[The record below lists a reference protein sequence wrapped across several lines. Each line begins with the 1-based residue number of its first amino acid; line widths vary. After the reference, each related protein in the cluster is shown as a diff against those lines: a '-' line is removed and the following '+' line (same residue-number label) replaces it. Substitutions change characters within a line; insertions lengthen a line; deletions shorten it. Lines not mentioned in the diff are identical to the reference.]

1 MNPGPA
7 SQYDGSVNGAG
18 EKKQLGRILLQQR
31 LVSASKLD
39 ELLETQRATPGA
51 RLASLTAASGEVAE
65 LDLLRALSEQ
75 HGVPGL
81 DVAQVVVPLEHLAL
95 VPREIA
101 KQHSILPILV
111 RDDELFLAMADP
123 SDMRV
128 IDEIEFVTGRRISA
142 YVALHDPLQTL
153 IDACYREAERGSAH
167 YVGPEVPHDYLVQ
180 AGLAATNPEVAP
192 VAERAEVSGV
202 SPSPR
207 AAAAQPRA
215 AAPISA
221 APSVAARQ
229 PSPVADEL
237 AEMSFANL
245 MDDAP
250 ESLPPLDPVFESRV
264 GPLPARPPSLD
275 RADARVL
282 LLDGDDGARRAFA
295 RALGDRGYEVVEAA
309 TGQDGIAAL
318 RASSADLLV
327 IDASLPDVHAL
338 DLCRRVKSSGRFGKI
353 PILVLSAQHRGWRV
367 AADLRES
374 YGVAA
379 FLEKPF
385 SFAEA
390 LVAVARCLE
399 GIDAEGADPDAISDE
414 AAASLA
420 AGMQAFKGGDLPRAL
435 AELERGLTL
444 DPRAFRLHYHLG
456 LLYGRGDATV
466 FEAIAA
472 LETAVTLVPR
482 HFGALKNLAVLHQR
496 VGHKHQSIDMWE
508 RALGC
513 SPDDETRRGIQAHI
527 LSLL

>member
-1 MNPGPA
+1 MA
-7 SQYDGSVNGAG
+7 AVSGAG
-18 EKKQLGRILLQQR
+18 EKTQLGRILLQQR

-39 ELLETQRATPGA
+39 ALLETQRAQPGT
-51 RLASLTAASGEVAE
+51 RLASLTAASGDVAE
-65 LDLLRALSEQ
+65 LDLLRALSAQ

-81 DVAQVVVPLEHLAL
+81 DVAQVVVPLENLAL

-101 KQHSILPILV
+101 KQHAILPILV

-123 SDMRV
+123 SDKRA
-128 IDEIEFVTGRRISA
+128 IDEIEFVTGRRISP
-142 YVALHDPLQTL
+142 YVALHDPLQSL
-153 IDACYREAERGSAH
+153 IDVCYREAERGAAH

-180 AGLAATNPEVAP
+180 AGLAEAAP
-192 VAERAEVSGV
+192 VSAPAATDRADASGV

-207 AAAAQPRA
+207 AG
-215 AAPISA
+215 AP
-221 APSVAARQ
+221 Q
-229 PSPVADEL
+229 SPTGADDL

-250 ESLPPLDPVFESRV
+250 ESVPPLDPVFESRV
-264 GPLPARPPSLD
+264 GPLPMRPPSLE

-282 LLDGDDGARRAFA
+282 LLDADDAVRRTLA
-295 RALGDRGYEVVEAA
+295 RALGDRGYAVVEAS
-309 TGQDGIAAL
+309 TGQEGIASL
-318 RASSADLLV
+318 RASSADLIVL
-327 IDASLPDVHAL
+327 DASLPDVHAL
-338 DLCRRVKSSGRFGKI
+338 DLCRRIKGSSRFGKI
-353 PILVLSAQHRGWRV
+353 PILVVSARQRGWRI

-385 SFAEA
+385 GVPEA
-390 LVAVARCLE
+390 LVAVARCL
-399 GIDAEGADPDAISDE
+399 GGLDAGGGDPDAISDE
-414 AAASLA
+414 AAIALA
-420 AGMQAFKGGDLPRAL
+420 AGMKAFKGGDLPRAL
-435 AELERGLTL
+435 ADLERGLTL

-456 LLYGRGDATV
+456 LLYGRDDATA

-472 LETAVTLVPR
+472 LETAVMLAPR

>member
-1 MNPGPA
+1 MPTV
-7 SQYDGSVNGAG
+7 SGAG
-18 EKKQLGRILLQQR
+18 EKKQLGRILLQQQ

-39 ELLETQRATPGA
+39 ALLDTQRAKPGT
-51 RLASLTAASGEVAE
+51 RLASLTAASGEVSQ

-101 KQHSILPILV
+101 KQHAILPILV

-123 SDMRV
+123 SDKRA
-128 IDEIEFVTGRRISA
+128 IDEIEFVTGRRISP
-142 YVALHDPLQTL
+142 YVALHDPLQAL
-153 IDACYREAERGSAH
+153 IDVCYREAERGAAR

-180 AGLAATNPEVAP
+180 AGLAEAAP
-192 VAERAEVSGV
+192 APTPAAGDRADASGV

-207 AAAAQPRA
+207 AG
-215 AAPISA
+215 APH
-221 APSVAARQ
+221 APTG
-229 PSPVADEL
+229 ADDL
-237 AEMSFANL
+237 AETSFANL
-245 MDDAP
+245 MDDGP

-264 GPLPARPPSLD
+264 GPLPMRPPSLD
-275 RADARVL
+275 RAGARVL
-282 LLDGDDGARRAFA
+282 LLDADEAVRRAFA

-318 RASSADLLV
+318 RASPADLLV
-327 IDASLPDVHAL
+327 IDDALPDVHAL
-338 DLCRRVKSSGRFGKI
+338 DLCRRIKGSSRFGKT
-353 PILVLSAQHRGWRV
+353 PIVVVSARHRGWRV
-367 AADLRES
+367 AADLRET

-379 FLEKPF
+379 FLEKPLRM
-385 SFAEA
+385 AE
-390 LVAVARCLE
+390 VSTTVARCLAGLE
-399 GIDAEGADPDAISDE
+399 AEGSDPDAISDE

-420 AGMQAFKGGDLPRAL
+420 AGMQAFKSGDLPRAL
-435 AELERGLTL
+435 TELERGLTF

-456 LLYGRGDATV
+456 LLYGRDDATV

-472 LETAVTLVPR
+472 LETAVTLAPR

>member
-1 MNPGPA
+1 V
-7 SQYDGSVNGAG
+7 SGAG
-18 EKKQLGRILLQQR
+18 EKTQLGRILLQQR

-39 ELLETQRATPGA
+39 QLLETQRASPGA
-51 RLASLTAASGEVAE
+51 RLASLTAASGEVGE

-123 SDMRV
+123 SDKRV
-128 IDEIEFVTGRRISA
+128 LEEIEFVTGRQISP
-142 YVALHDPLQTL
+142 YVALHDALQDL
-153 IDACYREAERGSAH
+153 IDVCYREAERGAAH
-167 YVGPEVPHDYLVQ
+167 YVGPDVPYDYLVE
-180 AGLAATNPEVAP
+180 AGLAEPKPASVVPD
-192 VAERAEVSGV
+192 RADASGV

-207 AAAAQPRA
+207 AAKT
-215 AAPISA
+215 
-221 APSVAARQ
+221 PS
-229 PSPVADEL
+229 SSGDEL

-264 GPLPARPPSLD
+264 GPLPMRPPSLD
-275 RADARVL
+275 RAGARVL
-282 LLDGDDGARRAFA
+282 LLDADEGVRRAFA
-295 RALGDRGYEVVEAA
+295 RALGDRGYVVVGAA

-318 RASSADLLV
+318 RASPADLLV
-327 IDASLPDVHAL
+327 IDDALPDVHAL
-338 DLCRRVKSSGRFGKI
+338 DLCRRIRRSSRFGKI
-353 PILVLSAQHRGWRV
+353 PIVVVSAQHRGWRV
-367 AADLRES
+367 ASDLREA

-379 FLEKPF
+379 LLEKPF

-390 LVAVARCLE
+390 LVAVARCLGGLE
-399 GIDAEGADPDAISDE
+399 PDGADPDAVSDE
-414 AAASLA
+414 AAAALA

-435 AELERGLTL
+435 AELERGLSI

-456 LLYGRGDATV
+456 LLYGRDDATV

-472 LETAVTLVPR
+472 LETAVSLVPR

>member
-1 MNPGPA
+1 MNPGDA
-7 SQYDGSVNGAG
+7 SRYDVVVSGAG

-39 ELLETQRATPGA
+39 ELLETQRSAPGA

-123 SDMRV
+123 SDKRV
-128 IDEIEFVTGRRISA
+128 IDEIEFVTGRRISP
-142 YVALHDPLQTL
+142 YVALHEALQGL
-153 IDACYREAERGSAH
+153 IDICYREAERGAAH
-167 YVGPEVPHDYLVQ
+167 YVGPDVPHEYLVE
-180 AGLAATNPEVAP
+180 AGLAAPKPAAAA
-192 VAERAEVSGV
+192 AERADASGV

-207 AAAAQPRA
+207 AAKTPS
-215 AAPISA
+215 SA
-221 APSVAARQ
+221 S
-229 PSPVADEL
+229 ADDL

-264 GPLPARPPSLD
+264 GPLPPRPPSLD
-275 RADARVL
+275 RAGARVL
-282 LLDGDDGARRAFA
+282 LLDADEGVRRAFA

-318 RASSADLLV
+318 RASPADLLV
-327 IDASLPDVHAL
+327 IDDALPDVHAL
-338 DLCRRVKSSGRFGKI
+338 DLCRRIKGSSRFGKT
-353 PILVLSAQHRGWRV
+353 PIVVVSALHRGWRV
-367 AADLRES
+367 AADLRDA

-385 SFAEA
+385 SFAEG

-399 GIDAEGADPDAISDE
+399 GLESEGADPDAISDE
-414 AAASLA
+414 AAAALS
-420 AGMQAFKGGDLPRAL
+420 AGMKAFKGGDLPRAL
-435 AELERGLTL
+435 AELERGLAV

-456 LLYGRGDATV
+456 LLYGRDDVTV

-472 LETAVTLVPR
+472 LETAVSLVPR